1 MDADG
6 RPHRLPGHRHL
17 RLLARHPSG
26 PVRRGRGVVAVAG
39 AAAGAGPARAVSL
52 VRSTRG
58 AAGVSVRGRWR
69 HALLLSVIALYSLF
83 PIYFI
88 TVQSLKTPEEDVFG
102 SPLWV
107 ADPTFE
113 NYTELFESGE
123 ARVRG
128 YAILP
133 KVPFVIWLANSAVVL
148 AASVVL
154 TLACAV
160 PAAYALGRLRPP
172 GWRWWRRVLFATY
185 VIPQTILFIPMY
197 QVVLAFGLDDSPA
210 ALVVIYSA
218 MALPFCVWLL
228 SAYYANLPRE
238 IEESALVEGATR
250 LGAFRRIML
259 PMSRN
264 VLVASGLFTLGTVG
278 QDFMLASVF
287 LLDRY
292 KQTVAAGLGVMDVS
306 LEELV
311 AVAGVNMAAIPVVI
325 LCALFARGYVRG
337 LTAAMLEG
345 A

>member
-1 MDADG
+1 
-6 RPHRLPGHRHL
+6 
-17 RLLARHPSG
+17 
-26 PVRRGRGVVAVAG
+26 
-39 AAAGAGPARAVSL
+39 
-52 VRSTRG
+52 
-58 AAGVSVRGRWR
+58 
-69 HALLLSVIALYSLF
+69 VIALYSLF

-107 ADPTFE
+107 AAPTFE
-113 NYTELFESGE
+113 NYTELFEGDE
-123 ARVRG
+123 GRVRG

-133 KVPFVIWLANSAVVL
+133 RVPFVVWLANSAIVL
-148 AASVVL
+148 AASVAL
-154 TLACAV
+154 TLACAI
-160 PAAYALGRLRPP
+160 PAAYALGRLRPA
-172 GWRWWRRVLFATY
+172 GWRWWRRGLFATY
-185 VIPQTILFIPMY
+185 VVPQTILFIPMY
-197 QVVLAFGLDDSPA
+197 QVVLALGLDDSPT
-210 ALVVIYSA
+210 ALVVIYST
-218 MALPFCVWLL
+218 MALPFCIWLL
-228 SAYYANLPRE
+228 SAYYGNLPRE

-250 LGAFRRIML
+250 FTAFRRIML

-311 AVAGVNMAAIPVVI
+311 AVAGVNLAAIPIVI

-337 LTAAMLEG
+337 LTAAMIEG

>member
-1 MDADG
+1 M
-6 RPHRLPGHRHL
+6 
-17 RLLARHPSG
+17 SG
-26 PVRRGRGVVAVAG
+26 RGR
-39 AAAGAGPARAVSL
+39 R
-52 VRSTRG
+52 
-58 AAGVSVRGRWR
+58 R
-69 HALLLSVIALYSLF
+69 HALLLGVVALYSLF

-107 ADPTFE
+107 ARPTFE
-113 NYTELFESGE
+113 NYTELFERGE
-123 ARVRG
+123 AQVRG

-133 KVPFVIWLANSAVVL
+133 KVPFVVWLANSAVVL
-148 AASVVL
+148 AASVAL

-172 GWRWWRRVLFATY
+172 GWRWWRRALFATY
-185 VIPQTILFIPMY
+185 IVPQTILFIPMY
-197 QVVLAFGLDDSPA
+197 QVVLALGLDDSPA
-210 ALVVIYSA
+210 ALVVIYST
-218 MALPFCVWLL
+218 MALPFCIWLL
-228 SAYYANLPRE
+228 SAYYGNLPRE

-250 LGAFRRIML
+250 FGAFRRIML

-278 QDFMLASVF
+278 QDFMFASVF

-311 AVAGVNMAAIPVVI
+311 AVAGVNLAAIPIVI

-337 LTAAMLEG
+337 LTAAMIEG

>member
-1 MDADG
+1 M
-6 RPHRLPGHRHL
+6 
-17 RLLARHPSG
+17 SG
-26 PVRRGRGVVAVAG
+26 RGR
-39 AAAGAGPARAVSL
+39 R
-52 VRSTRG
+52 
-58 AAGVSVRGRWR
+58 R
-69 HALLLSVIALYSLF
+69 HALLLAVVGLYSLF

-113 NYTELFESGE
+113 NYTELFETGTE
-123 ARVRG
+123 AQVRG

-133 KVPFVIWLANSAVVL
+133 KVPFLVWLVNSAIVL
-148 AASVVL
+148 GASVAL

-160 PAAYALGRLRPP
+160 PAAYALGRLRPA
-172 GWRWWRRVLFATY
+172 GWRWWRRGLYATY
-185 VIPQTILFIPMY
+185 VVPQTILFIPMY
-197 QVVLAFGLDDSPA
+197 QVVLSLGLDDSPA
-210 ALVVIYSA
+210 ALVVIYTT

-250 LGAFRRIML
+250 FAAFRRVML

-337 LTAAMLEG
+337 LTAAMIEG

>member
-1 MDADG
+1 M
-6 RPHRLPGHRHL
+6 
-17 RLLARHPSG
+17 S
-26 PVRRGRGVVAVAG
+26 
-39 AAAGAGPARAVSL
+39 
-52 VRSTRG
+52 
-58 AAGVSVRGRWR
+58 GRWR
-69 HALLLSVIALYSLF
+69 HGLLLGVVTLYSLF

-88 TVQSLKTPEEDVFG
+88 TVQSLKTAEEDVFG

-113 NYTELFESGE
+113 NYTELFERGE
-123 ARVRG
+123 AQVRG
-128 YAILP
+128 YAVLP
-133 KVPFVIWLANSAVVL
+133 KVPFVVWLANSAIVL
-148 AASVVL
+148 GASVVL

-160 PAAYALGRLRPP
+160 PAAYAIGRLRPA
-172 GWRWWRRVLFATY
+172 GWRWWRRGLFATY

-197 QVVLAFGLDDSPA
+197 QVVLALGLDDSPA

-218 MALPFCVWLL
+218 MALPFCIWLL
-228 SAYYANLPRE
+228 SAYYGNLPRE
-238 IEESALVEGATR
+238 IEESALIEGATR
-250 LGAFRRIML
+250 FTAFRRIMF

-278 QDFMLASVF
+278 QDYMLASIF